1 MNDGPPSSQTTVTPR
16 HWHRVR
22 ALLGGTWAATTL
34 TLGVLGLGLWR
45 VSGPGEGRSCLG
57 LLGLTALAFLVVT
70 WACLRLWGIVSS
82 LLVQARELRVLEE
95 AGRAAASTLDLED
108 MGRRIGQVLLDAFP
122 DIVGVVLT
130 VVASDAGPHRDLVRV
145 RDRSLKP
152 LLIGQ
157 VHRTLR
163 LDPTVANASWL
174 RDSPPSGA
182 RTPALRVLPAPL
194 FSPAQGTVLGFISLV
209 VRDARRPPQEVQ
221 PLLEPLSRHVSLAIE
236 NWRLYTLA
244 TEDGLTGLY
253 VRRYLDAR
261 LREEFDRSARSGKH
275 FCVVMIDVDNL
286 KTVNDRWGHGA
297 GDRLLRE
304 VGEALRQSV
313 RAMDVPGRIGGDE
326 FLVLLPDMDLAEGLQ
341 TARRIHAEVA
351 RRSFQEQGT
360 TIRPGVSIGVAST
373 ESPEPP
379 ASAKALQARADEA
392 LYVAKRGAEKIVLWT
407 PGIGQAAPS
416 DPVNSGR

>member
-1 MNDGPPSSQTTVTPR
+1 MTHPKTSFHAPAPPGP
-16 HWHRVR
+16 WKR
-22 ALLGGTWAATTL
+22 ARWLVAGAWVMTSLALGAVA
-34 TLGVLGLGLWR
+34 LGLWR
-45 VSGPGEGRSCLG
+45 LSGVTDERSVSW
-57 LLGLTALAFLVVT
+57 LLKLTALAFLPVT
-70 WACLRLWGIVSS
+70 WACFRLWRIVSS

-108 MGRRIGQVLLDAFP
+108 MGRRIGQVMLDAFP

-130 VVASDAGPHRDLVRV
+130 VVSSDAGPHRDLVRV

-152 LLIGQ
+152 LLVGL

-163 LDPTVANASWL
+163 LEPTLSDAPWL
-174 RDSPPSGA
+174 RDPPAPESQA
-182 RTPALRVLPAPL
+182 PALRVLSSPL

-209 VRDARRPPQEVQ
+209 IRDARRPATEVL
-221 PLLEPLSRHVSLAIE
+221 PLLDPLSRHVSLAIE

-275 FCVVMIDVDNL
+275 FCLVMIDVDNL

-297 GDRLLRE
+297 GDRLLRA

-341 TARRIHAEVA
+341 TARRIHDEVA
-351 RRSFQEQGT
+351 RRSFQEQGAS
-360 TIRPGVSIGVAST
+360 IRPGVSIGIAST
-373 ESPEPP
+373 ESSPP
-379 ASAKALQARADEA
+379 PGTAAELQARADEA
-392 LYVAKRGAEKIVLWT
+392 LYVAKRGNDKIVLWD
-407 PGIGQAAPS
+407 PGIGGEAPGGQ
-416 DPVNSGR
+416 VNSGR